1 MEEQLV
7 RITSIQSRL
16 DEQRQRAEE
25 LQRAGTSDLNLKVYD
40 LQAELNAL
48 KETVSSRDKQIGV
61 LKSHL
66 AQSKE
71 IIDKQEAEIA
81 SYNNITDG
89 NDSFNKS
96 FVEKLE
102 ARIASKD
109 LENKSLR
116 EKIRNEMITKVA
128 LPDLMETMLAD
139 KTDEIEYLKEQ
150 LDSREKELKT
160 LRDSQIFAR
169 AEEKLSEFFS
179 RNVMCDYI
187 DNDYIRKMSDSATRL
202 SLVSQ
207 LCFIVSFQSLSTAE
221 FNLFLFLFLFLISEP
236 CPNDH
241 QQRKYTA
248 TETTTNQFHIKI
260 NQ

>member
-1 MEEQLV
+1 M

-40 LQAELNAL
+40 LQAEIKAL

-81 SYNNITDG
+81 TYNCISDGTDTY
-89 NDSFNKS
+89 SKV

-102 ARIASKD
+102 ARIAAKEQ
-109 LENKSLR
+109 ENKNLR
-116 EKIRNEMITKVA
+116 EKMRTEMITKVA

-139 KTDEIEYLKEQ
+139 KTDEIDYLKEQ
-150 LDSREKELKT
+150 LDSREKELKS
-160 LRDSQIFAR
+160 LQNSQIFAK
-169 AEEKLSEFFS
+169 AEEKISDMFA
-179 RNVMCDYI
+179 RNSIGSDYI
-187 DNDYIRKMSDSATRL
+187 DKECLRKMPDSAMNF
-202 SLVSQ
+202 SLVSENDQ
-207 LCFIVSFQSLSTAE
+207 VIFCCFRHYAI
-221 FNLFLFLFLFLISEP
+221 
-236 CPNDH
+236 
-241 QQRKYTA
+241 
-248 TETTTNQFHIKI
+248 HIYYVYLV
-260 NQ
+260 

>member
-1 MEEQLV
+1 MDEQLV

-40 LQAELNAL
+40 LQAEVNAL
-48 KETVSSRDKQIGV
+48 KETVSSRDKQITV
-61 LKSHL
+61 LKNHL

-81 SYNNITDG
+81 SYNCTSEG
-89 NDSFNKS
+89 NDAYSKV

-109 LENKSLR
+109 IENKNLR
-116 EKIRNEMITKVA
+116 EKIRTEMITKVA

-150 LDSREKELKT
+150 LESREKELKT
-160 LRDSQIFAR
+160 LRDSQIFAK
-169 AEEKLSEFFS
+169 AEEKLSEYFS
-179 RNVMCDYI
+179 RHTNSDLI
-187 DNDYIRKMSDSATRL
+187 DNDYVRKISDSNMRS
-202 SLVSQ
+202 SLVS
-207 LCFIVSFQSLSTAE
+207 
-221 FNLFLFLFLFLISEP
+221 
-236 CPNDH
+236 
-241 QQRKYTA
+241 Y
-248 TETTTNQFHIKI
+248 
-260 NQ
+260 

>member
-1 MEEQLV
+1 MDEQLM

-40 LQAELNAL
+40 LQAEVNAL

-61 LKSHL
+61 LKSSL

-81 SYNNITDG
+81 SYNCITDG
-89 NDSFNKS
+89 NDSYSKV

-102 ARIASKD
+102 QRIAAKD
-109 LENKSLR
+109 AELKSLR
-116 EKIRNEMITKVA
+116 EKMRTEMITKLA
-128 LPDLMETMLAD
+128 LPDLMETLLAD

-150 LDSREKELKT
+150 LEAKEKELIQ
-160 LRDSQIFAR
+160 LRDSKIFAK
-169 AEEKLSEFFS
+169 AEEKISEYFS
-179 RNVMCDYI
+179 KNAADYI
-187 DNDYIRKMSDSATRL
+187 DNDYARAVADSGTRL

-207 LCFIVSFQSLSTAE
+207 ISLE
-221 FNLFLFLFLFLISEP
+221 FNYFI
-236 CPNDH
+236 
-241 QQRKYTA
+241 
-248 TETTTNQFHIKI
+248 
-260 NQ
+260 